1 MTTCTCPTCGHTL
14 PPETFAI
21 DWDAGIIVAAGR
33 FARLTRQEMAVFT
46 TLYNAKGSVR
56 SKEHLL
62 AAVTSFI
69 DDEPEIKIVDVFVCK
84 IRKKF
89 TGLNVAIETVWG
101 TGYRLMPIHGGSP
114 T

>member
-1 MTTCTCPTCGHTL
+1 MTNCACPTCGQDL

-33 FARLTRQEMAVFT
+33 FARLTRQEMALFT
-46 TLYNAKGSVR
+46 TLYNAKGAVR
-56 SKEHLL
+56 SKEQLL

-89 TGLNVAIETVWG
+89 AGLNVAIETVWG
-101 TGYRLMPIHGGSP
+101 TGYRLMPTHGGNGA
-114 T
+114 